1 MRLGIPGSTATVFP
15 DPISWSRDNMGAERV
30 NVTAPLV
37 AGHSATATVHMAQ
50 HFMQP

>member
-15 DPISWSRDNMGAERV
+15 DHARGRGTTWGGEGEDHGRA
-30 NVTAPLV
+30 A
-37 AGHSATATVHMAQ
+37 AGSSATATVHMAQ

>member
-15 DPISWSRDNMGAERV
+15 DQVSWSQENMGAERM
-30 NVTAPLV
+30 NVTAVSV
-37 AGHSATATVHMAQ
+37 AGSSATATVHIAQ